1 LIILVLEPEISNPN
15 ENEVKQAASNA
26 AIYTVV
32 VVRRVLLPN
41 LVLVAVINKT
51 KVSFSRMILLT

>member
-1 LIILVLEPEISNPN
+1 MIILVLEPEISNPN